1 MKERER
7 ERFEELFLGF
17 FKESSNLTSRKE
29 TIHLGLLVTSL
40 ARVYIAVSRRTFH
53 RASRIQ
59 AHFFFRHGF
68 VSDVRDRDPGRV
80 VAATPFGAQQ
90 TSVAVTSTTTTTTT
104 TTSRSYDYC
113 YYYYCLC
120 YSSLAFEPFS
130 SLLFCSCF
138 PVSTFLSPPR
148 EGEGNDRRHEFISVS
163 KERKINSNDFGLS
176 STSFAAQVSN
186 KFDMESNASSSAW
199 VSGSCL

>member
-1 MKERER
+1 MRLHVNKEYALCGSFESDKNKRHR
-7 ERFEELFLGF
+7 RVAFSLSYRFTKNGF
-17 FKESSNLTSRKE
+17 
-29 TIHLGLLVTSL
+29 
-40 ARVYIAVSRRTFH
+40 RVAFG
-53 RASRIQ
+53 
-59 AHFFFRHGF
+59 FRF
-68 VSDVRDRDPGRV
+68 
-80 VAATPFGAQQ
+80 AT
-90 TSVAVTSTTTTTTT
+90 TTTTTTT